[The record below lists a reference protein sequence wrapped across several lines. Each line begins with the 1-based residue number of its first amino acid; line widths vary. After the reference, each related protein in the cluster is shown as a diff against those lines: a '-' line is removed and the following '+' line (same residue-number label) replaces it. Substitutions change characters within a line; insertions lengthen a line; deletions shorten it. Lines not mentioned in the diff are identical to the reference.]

1 MEAEVVVEFG
11 GGGRDS
17 MKCSVIKCTQFTQ
30 FT

>member
-1 MEAEVVVEFG
+1 MEAEVEVEF
-11 GGGRDS
+11 GGRDS